1 MDTGA
6 GQASIIVMQRK
17 GRTLNFYGRLLLAEK
32 VSRNIRAGRLL
43 SDIHGKLRPKVHKAQ
58 AIFNKI
64 Y

>member
-1 MDTGA
+1 MGTGA

-17 GRTLNFYGRLLLAEK
+17 GRTQLLWEAVACRESIQEYQGWK
-32 VSRNIRAGRLL
+32 ASLL
-43 SDIHGKLRPKVHKAQ
+43 HRWETKVHKAQ